1 MIFRDDDILDDL
13 IFDFYMLLATIQVDE
28 RIPLSAKCIL
38 IHKYLKIIQK
48 EYKELIK

>member
-1 MIFRDDDILDDL
+1 MKFRDDDILNDL
-13 IFDFYMLLATIQVDE
+13 IFDFYILFDNLQVDE
-28 RIPLSAKCIL
+28 RIPLSAKCML